1 MLNEDDTSHYIVWIV
16 VQLTAC
22 RVVVITITV
31 IFSYIMRGWSNAS
44 RECTLICSTSNNIQ
58 RKVESYN
65 TTCSELG
72 IDVYVSIHM
81 LQGILQQS
89 YQVYLGE
96 SDSEARDQLL
106 TLFIM
111 VDAS

>member
-1 MLNEDDTSHYIVWIV
+1 
-16 VQLTAC
+16 
-22 RVVVITITV
+22 
-31 IFSYIMRGWSNAS
+31 
-44 RECTLICSTSNNIQ
+44 
-58 RKVESYN
+58 
-65 TTCSELG
+65 
-72 IDVYVSIHM
+72 M